1 LIQEK
6 LTGGGDKKD
15 IVLDG
20 GSAALSN
27 FNVQLKEKEDE
38 IASLEESN
46 AE

>member
-6 LTGGGDKKD
+6 LTGGGGKAPV
-15 IVLDG
+15 VLDG
-20 GSAALSN
+20 GSDALKN

-38 IASLEESN
+38 ISGLEETN